1 MRRSLCLIIVGFMIL
16 SASMILFSGSVEAQ
30 NDLSPTFTFEYDSI
44 LQGVGWSA
52 DGTTILIWDRNNVY
66 LRDAETGDEIWQLET
81 PYSGL
86 GGVWLSQDGKRL
98 MTNSY
103 DDFRV
108 TVWDVETQEILIDVN
123 DVFQTSQFAWTQ
135 SGRYLATNVYGEWQ
149 VWDIDSPAEPILTTV
164 EGNRAVFSP
173 DESRIVFLGQNSTI
187 WNLEN
192 PDDAPVSFE
201 ITPPP
206 YYGKWSD
213 DGQLIA
219 LLIPNALQIVDS
231 QSGELVYQLPTE
243 ALQGDVEIF
252 WGVDNTNLFISTSD
266 TIDYHIGIDQDALSV
281 YEDDITAIGRRISP
295 DSAYRINVDDD
306 DQIVIWDVQGQSVLY
321 PFAVDVVPTRVAW
334 SADSQLLAFYNDR
347 DQLMLYSIEQNAVV
361 FGGDLLTRRF
371 PSTLLWHPS
380 ESLLITRS
388 ENMVEVWD
396 FGNAE
401 LAPLEEDTA
410 LLGEELF
417 EELNCGG
424 CHLTGGGGAGPDL
437 TGIMGQKRTR
447 HDSSVVIVDENFIRE
462 SIIDPDAVIL
472 EYYPKDV
479 EPDYYGEIL
488 DDAALDALVN
498 YVISIS
504 E

>member
-1 MRRSLCLIIVGFMIL
+1 MRRSVCLIIVGFLIL
-16 SASMILFSGSVEAQ
+16 SASVVHFLGSVEAQ
-30 NDLSPTFTFEYDSI
+30 NDLSPIFTFEYDDM
-44 LQGVGWSA
+44 LQGAGWSA
-52 DGTTILIWDRNNVY
+52 DGTTILIWDRNYVY
-66 LRDAETGDEIWQLET
+66 LRDAETGDEILQLET

-86 GGVWLSQDGKRL
+86 GGAWLSQDGARL

-164 EGNRAVFSP
+164 EGNHASFSP

-187 WNLEN
+187 WSLEN

-219 LLIPNALQIVDS
+219 LLIPNALQVVDS

-243 ALQGDVEIF
+243 ALQGDVGII
-252 WGVDNTNLFISTSD
+252 WGEDNNSLFISASD
-266 TIDYHIGIDQDALSV
+266 NFDYHIGMDQDTFTAF
-281 YEDDITAIGRRISP
+281 EDDIAAVGGRISP
-295 DSAYRINVDDD
+295 DGAYRINVDDD
-306 DQIVIWDVQGQSVLY
+306 GQFVIWNIEGQSILY

-334 SADSQLLAFYNDR
+334 SADSQFLAFYNDR

-371 PSTLLWHPS
+371 LTLAWHPS
-380 ESLLITRS
+380 ESRLITRS
-388 ENMVEVWD
+388 ANTVEVWD

-401 LAPLEEDTA
+401 LTP
-410 LLGEELF
+410 
-417 EELNCGG
+417 
-424 CHLTGGGGAGPDL
+424 
-437 TGIMGQKRTR
+437 
-447 HDSSVVIVDENFIRE
+447 
-462 SIIDPDAVIL
+462 
-472 EYYPKDV
+472 
-479 EPDYYGEIL
+479 L
-488 DDAALDALVN
+488 DD
-498 YVISIS
+498 S